1 MAENSEPVAEDEPAV
16 ATLSHKRILTAMAI
30 ITVLGC
36 IAGLVFGSVRFG
48 AGVLIG
54 GLLSF
59 ANYFWLKHSLK
70 IIFDR
75 AIAGDKPRF
84 LVAKYFLR
92 YVVFGLILT
101 IVYLTDIVPIVAVI
115 LGIAS
120 FAFAVVA
127 EGIMR
132 IFSGQKR
139 EY

>member
-1 MAENSEPVAEDEPAV
+1 MAENSEPVAAEQPAF
-16 ATLSHKRILTAMAI
+16 AILSHRRILIAMAVI
-30 ITVLGC
+30 AVLGS
-36 IAGLVFGSVRFG
+36 IAGLVFGSARFA
-48 AGVLIG
+48 AGFLIG

-59 ANYFWLKHSLK
+59 ANYSWLKRSLK

-84 LVAKYFLR
+84 LGAKYFLR
-92 YVVFGLILT
+92 YVAFGLILT
-101 IVYLTDIVPIVAVI
+101 IVYLTDVVPVVAVI

-127 EGIMR
+127 EGIVR